1 MALNAWQG
9 GHIHFGMPDCDPCCY
24 QDYCIVSAVLINYYY
39 MIDKHMYIIYMHII
53 FIYTYIRI
61 YIYIYIIYIYI
72 CIYCNIYI

>member
-53 FIYTYIRI
+53 YIYTRI
-61 YIYIYIIYIYI
+61 YVYIYIILYI